1 MKILGTNFFGHD
13 SSVFY
18 LDTDEKKI
26 FALST
31 ERLTRIKHDV
41 HDISI
46 IFNDNTDNIKNV
58 ETVAQG
64 YEDYSWVPKPYYYH
78 TFKYFRKIIRP
89 EFLSY
94 LLHLKKKLNI
104 KNF

>member
-31 ERLTRIKHDV
+31 ERLTRIKHDA

-46 IFNDNTDNIKNV
+46 IFNGTVHDIKNV
-58 ETVAQG
+58 ESA
-64 YEDYSWVPKPYYYH
+64 D
-78 TFKYFRKIIRP
+78 FMI
-89 EFLSY
+89 
-94 LLHLKKKLNI
+94 LHCC
-104 KNF
+104 

>member
-1 MKILGTNFFGHD
+1 MKIFGTNFFSHD

-31 ERLTRIKHDV
+31 ERLTRIKHDK

-46 IFNDNTDNIKNV
+46 LFKDNAHEIKNV
-58 ETVAQG
+58 EIVAQG
-64 YEDYSWVPKPYYYH
+64 YEDYSWVKNPYYYH
-78 TFKYFRKIIRP
+78 SFKYFRKIVKP
-89 EFLSY
+89 KFLTC
-94 LLHLKKKLNI
+94 
-104 KNF
+104 